1 MESRKVWKSQTETAT
16 RGSVT
21 HTTFLW
27 KKMLKFLFS
36 RDRCRDNPFSFS
48 LTLSL
53 AFSHAHIIS
62 TFLYLSRILSCSL
75 ENYFSLSHQHT
86 LSPCL
91 SSTKKHFLSLEHTHS
106 FPLSLSP
113 TRTLSLSLKMSG
125 YLSQSDQFSIIFS
138 TSANSLHAFFKSW
151 SNSFFSF
158 SYRKSVPVI

>member
-1 MESRKVWKSQTETAT
+1 MWKSQTETAT

-91 SSTKKHFLSLEHTHS
+91 SSTKKHFLSN
-106 FPLSLSP
+106 
-113 TRTLSLSLKMSG
+113 TRTLFLCLSHPHALSLSLKMSG

-158 SYRKSVPVI
+158 SYRKSVPEI